1 MCNKPT
7 EQDQLQK
14 ALEAQLR
21 LTQLAIDHAPE
32 AVYWMEPDGQFISV
46 NKMACRTLGYS
57 LEELLTMGVADI
69 DPNLPLGVTLQM
81 ALATKE
87 AGMVR
92 MESEHRTK
100 EGHVFPVEIVVNYI
114 EYEGKEIHCS
124 YVRDITERKRKES
137 ELEKIRANLDAAQKL
152 ASIGSWEWDVQKD
165 VAFWSDE
172 TYRIFG
178 INKEELSEHRE
189 NFLDMIICEDRVKV
203 EQALSDAL
211 KGVKQYDVEY
221 RVCLTEGTKKIIH
234 ALAEVIHDEVG
245 KPLLMLG
252 TVQDVTERKKS
263 EEKIHHLAFYDPL
276 TQLPNRRLLVDR
288 LNHALASSER
298 NGWTGALLFLDLDNF
313 KTLNDT
319 LGHDIGDLLLQQVA
333 QRLTACVR
341 KGDTVARL
349 GGDEFVVVLEVLNAD
364 DQEAAAQ
371 TEVVGEEIKTALT
384 QPYTLARHQ
393 YRSTPSIGITL
404 FHGPKTSI
412 EELMKQV
419 DIAMYQA
426 KRDGRNRIRFFDPQM
441 QASVDAHAALEHD
454 LRDAVERQQ
463 FQLHYQIQV
472 DSSNRPIGAEALI
485 RWNHPERG
493 LISPIQF
500 IPLAEETGLI
510 LPIGQWVLETACAQ
524 LKLWEQDA
532 LTRLLTLAVNV
543 STRGFHQAD
552 FVDQV
557 RDVVQ
562 RHAINPARLKLE
574 LTESMLLK
582 DVDDTIVI
590 MNELKEIGVHFS
602 LDDFGTGYSSLQ
614 YLKLLPLDQIKI
626 DQSFVRDIATDPNDA
641 AIVQTI
647 IVMAETL
654 GFDVIAEG
662 VETKA
667 QLEFLEHRGCTH
679 FQGYLF
685 SKPVSID
692 QFEVLLKHW

>member
-32 AVYWMEPDGQFISV
+32 AVYWMEPDGRFISV

-57 LEELLTMGVADI
+57 LLLTMGVADI